1 MSAEIRTIKLVEAE
15 DRDTGIALMIN
26 GKCVGSSNY
35 DEHGSGGMIL
45 IENIAE
51 KLSDITNIKVEHQD
65 VPDDEFLNAIMDG
78 E

>member
-1 MSAEIRTIKLVEAE
+1 MSAEIRTIKLMEAE

-35 DEHGSGGMIL
+35 DEHGSGGIEMI
-45 IENIAE
+45 EKIAE
-51 KLSDITNIKVEHQD
+51 RLSTITKIKVEHQD
-65 VPDDEFLNAIMDG
+65 VSDDEFFDAIMDD